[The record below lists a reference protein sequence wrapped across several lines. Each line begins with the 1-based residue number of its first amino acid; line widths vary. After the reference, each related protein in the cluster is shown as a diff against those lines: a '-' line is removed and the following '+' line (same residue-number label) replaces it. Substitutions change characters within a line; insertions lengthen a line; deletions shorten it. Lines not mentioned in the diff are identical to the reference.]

1 MVNSGR
7 RRTITARKRRRILYR
22 RKLFI
27 YRFKIVLKLVFFL
40 CCLVALVVFFNNFF
54 KVKEISVNCAESFY
68 KHEDF
73 INASGV
79 RSGENILFLNTAGI
93 KRNIEEKLPF
103 AKVSSVSKKFPNK
116 LNLEVNKIDA
126 FSAFEWDGKF
136 VMTDASL
143 KVLEIKENL
152 DSSVI
157 LVAGIETLEPRP
169 GFILNFKDENKK
181 LFLNKLLK
189 SLSESSLNSIN
200 KLDVSNLGDITM
212 MYENRIFIKLG
223 SGENIEQ
230 KVKAVA
236 EILKNKLKSDDS
248 GTLDLTLLSKNNRIY
263 FMPSKNGKENSQQ
276 N

>member
-1 MVNSGR
+1 MVDSGR

-27 YRFKIVLKLVFFL
+27 HRFKIILKLVFFL

-54 KVKEISVNCAESFY
+54 KVKEIGVKCEEPFY

-79 RSGENILFLNTAGI
+79 RSGENILFLNTSGI

-116 LNLEVNKIDA
+116 LILEVNKIDA

-136 VMTDASL
+136 VITDASL
-143 KVLEIKENL
+143 KVLEIREDL

-169 GFILNFKDENKK
+169 GFVLNFKDENKR

-189 SLSESSLNSIN
+189 LLSENSLNSIN
-200 KLDVSNLGDITM
+200 KLDISNLEDVSM
-212 MYENRIFIKLG
+212 MYENRVFIKLG
-223 SGENIEQ
+223 PSVEIDQ
-230 KVKAVA
+230 KVKAIA
-236 EILKNKLKSDDS
+236 EILKNKLKSDES
-248 GTLDLTLLSKNNRIY
+248 GTLDLTLLSRNNRIY
-263 FMPSKNGKENSQQ
+263 FMPNKDDGQ